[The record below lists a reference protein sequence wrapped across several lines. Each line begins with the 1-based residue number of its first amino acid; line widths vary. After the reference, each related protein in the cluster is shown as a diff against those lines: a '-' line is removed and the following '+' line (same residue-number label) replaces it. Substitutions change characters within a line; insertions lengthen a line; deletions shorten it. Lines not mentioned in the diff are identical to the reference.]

1 MIITLKRIAVTEHGT
16 YGVLINGTSG
26 DPFAVTLELP
36 DRANAQNISSI
47 PLGTYTARRI
57 KSPKFGDTFQVMD
70 VPGRSEI
77 LFHGG
82 NYQVHTHG
90 CILVAEKFKDINADG
105 VMDVSESIGIPNEGF
120 LELLAILHAE
130 NEFSL
135 DIIES

>member
-1 MIITLKRIAVTEHGT
+1 MILTLKRIASTPTGT
-16 YGVLINGTSG
+16 FGILLNEAAQ
-26 DPFAVTLELP
+26 PFAVTLELP
-36 DRANAQNISSI
+36 WRDNQRNVSCI

-82 NYQVHTHG
+82 NYQVHTRG
-90 CILVAEKFKDINADG
+90 CIIVAEKFKDINADG
-105 VMDVSESIGIPNEGF
+105 VMDVAESIGIPNEGF

-130 NEFSL
+130 NEFTL
-135 DIIES
+135 DIIDG